1 MNRHLKRAIQ
11 VACAFLGGIL
21 IVLLVI
27 PLFGPAWHGLHGNS
41 ISYQGW
47 RVHIPA
53 GFYVWNSREHPAIWK
68 TTFGTPLFKVPYAH
82 VTLFSGNPEQPF
94 DLKEIRENFSKVV
107 AEEASRR
114 GFRLISSIV
123 VPVSSRN
130 AYCWQF
136 SKSSKSLVRC
146 AIDGTAVAVF
156 YEGDS
161 RYVPDLFDILRGMSP
176 ESPRGAKAAA

>member
-1 MNRHLKRAIQ
+1 MNKHFKRGIQ
-11 VACAFLGGIL
+11 IACAFLGGIL
-21 IVLLVI
+21 IVLLVV
-27 PLFGPAWHGLHGNS
+27 PLFGPAWHELHGDS

-53 GFYVWNSREHPAIWK
+53 AFYVWNTREHPTIWR
-68 TTFGTPLFKVPYAH
+68 TSFGTPFFKAPYAH
-82 VTLFSGNPEQPF
+82 VTLFSSTPAQAF
-94 DLKEIRENFSKVV
+94 DVEKIRHDFSEAV
-107 AEEASRR
+107 AEDALRK
-114 GFRLISSIV
+114 GFRPVSSSI

-146 AIDGTAVAVF
+146 AIDGTTIAVF

-161 RYVPDLFDILRGMSP
+161 RYVPDLINILKAMRP
-176 ESPRGAKAAA
+176 VSPRG